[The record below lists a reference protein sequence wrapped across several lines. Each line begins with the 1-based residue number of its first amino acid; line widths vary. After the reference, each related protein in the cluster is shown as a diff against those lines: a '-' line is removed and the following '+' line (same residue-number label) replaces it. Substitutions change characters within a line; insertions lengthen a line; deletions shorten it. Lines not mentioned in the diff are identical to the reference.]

1 MIGLELPELHGT
13 MAEAGVVAVARKQCH
28 GGGDNEHVHRRS
40 THKESVIVA
49 RGVFSGHV

>member
-1 MIGLELPELHGT
+1 VISLELPELHGT
-13 MAEAGVVAVARKQCH
+13 MAEAGVVAVAHQHCH
-28 GGGDNEHVHRRS
+28 GGGDNEHVPSRS